1 MIERLYRTYV
11 RAPDH
16 PFKMRIER
24 WLAAVCLPATGGTFD
39 VDGGITLQLHPR
51 DWIEY
56 VLIREGRYE
65 PLTLRFI
72 QVNLRAGQSA
82 LLAGINFG
90 LHVVVASRTV
100 GASGR
105 VVGVDP
111 QVGALVRTRAH
122 LALNGTPPNVRLVPA
137 ALGRQPGLVV
147 LNDPPIDNSG
157 NANLRTSGAG
167 PVCVHSAPVSEL
179 WRLLHPDL
187 PSPDLMLLDVEGFE
201 AEVLAGFD
209 ARFRPGLI
217 VIELRDDF
225 LRQMGSS
232 VDQVGAQLNGLGYT
246 LHALDGS
253 HVAPGDPLPE
263 HNAIAVLRNR
273 EPVRFLDPAEVAA
286 DWPR

>member
-1 MIERLYRTYV
+1 MMERLYRTYV

-16 PFKMRIER
+16 PFKLRIER
-24 WLAAVCLPATGGTFD
+24 WLGASCLPAAGGTFD

-72 QVNLRAGQSA
+72 QANLRAGQSA
-82 LLAGINFG
+82 MLAGINFG
-90 LHVVVASRTV
+90 LHVVLTSRQV

-111 QVGALVRTRAH
+111 QIQALRRTRDH
-122 LALNGTPPNVRLVPA
+122 LALNGAPPNVRLVPA
-137 ALGRQPGLVV
+137 ALGRQHGVV
-147 LNDPPIDNSG
+147 TIDDPPADNAG
-157 NANLRTSGAG
+157 NSNLRTPGSG
-167 PVCVHSAPVSEL
+167 PVCVLCAPIGDL
-179 WRLLHPDL
+179 WRSIHPGEA
-187 PSPDLMLLDVEGFE
+187 SPDLLLLDVEGFE

-209 ARFRPGLI
+209 EPFRPGLI

-232 VDQVGAQLNGLGYT
+232 VARVSAQLNDMGYA
-246 LHALDGS
+246 LHTLDGRR
-253 HVAPGDPLPE
+253 AGPGDELPE
-263 HNAIAVLRNR
+263 HNAIAVHRDR
-273 EPVRFLDPAEVAA
+273 GPAQFLETA
-286 DWPR
+286 